1 MDGKQCGGRLL
12 RNCSRAERPWR
23 GDVGVEGSDIT
34 NAMIVLGRGGMG
46 RDQMISK
53 KWWVSFM

>member
-1 MDGKQCGGRLL
+1 VWRAFVEEVFQGKRDHGV
-12 RNCSRAERPWR
+12 